1 MKYLFFII
9 ALFYSQYLF
18 ALELTWKPSYK
29 ENTGE
34 GIYILK
40 RELQDCGKS
49 LDFNRYKNE
58 ASNWCKKLNL
68 QSISYDANYLTKAK
82 CDIEYSFFCDVD
94 QPKQQKIEREKIRTF
109 KDQCVD
115 LGYKKGTKKF
125 SNCVTEM
132 MK

>member
-1 MKYLFFII
+1 MNKLL
-9 ALFYSQYLF
+9 ALSFALIYSQCLF
-18 ALELTWKPSYK
+18 ALELAWKPSYN

-34 GIYILK
+34 GTYLLK
-40 RELQDCGKS
+40 RELQDCRKS
-49 LDFNRYKNE
+49 LDFNLYKNE
-58 ASNWCKKLNL
+58 ALDWCNKLNL
-68 QSISYDANYLTKAK
+68 KLIPSSYGATYTTLAK
-82 CDIEYSFFCDVD
+82 CDIKYSFICDLANKVE
-94 QPKQQKIEREKIRTF
+94 IEKIRTY